1 MKYIKYTINT
11 TTTACDDICYELTG
25 LGLTAIEI
33 EDNIPVDDE
42 IQGKNYK
49 ELLPDM
55 PSDTGKCKIIF
66 YIEEEDYNLINQ
78 VKEVLKSISEY
89 SDIGEGTLHKEI
101 LEDEDYLNNWKKY
114 FHAFNVGD
122 LLIKPTWE
130 DELTNSDSLTE
141 SGKCIRIDP
150 GITFGTGAHETTK
163 LCIEGLQ
170 KHLKMGDNVLDLGF
184 GSGILS
190 MVALLYGAEHVTGT
204 DIDPLCTDAAWDNFA
219 VNNID
224 KGNAT
229 FYIGDITEDK
239 ELQDKVEYDSYDI
252 VVANILADIII
263 DMAPVIYN
271 ATRKGG
277 LLISSGIIDFKEKEV
292 VSSLEKEGFRIV
304 EINKMGEWV
313 NVTTVKE

>member
-1 MKYIKYTINT
+1 MKYIKYKINT
-11 TTTACDDICYELTG
+11 TTLACVDICYELTN

-55 PSDTGKCKIIF
+55 PADTGKCKIIF
-66 YIEEEDYNLINQ
+66 YLEEEDDNLIGQ
-78 VKEVLKSISEY
+78 VKDVLKSISEY
-89 SDIGEGTLHKEI
+89 SDIGEGTLDKEV

-114 FHAFNVGD
+114 FHAFQVGE

-130 DELTNSDSLTE
+130 DADIASGSPAEE
-141 SGKCIRIDP
+141 GKCIRIDP

-170 KHLKMGDNVLDLGF
+170 KHLETGDNVLDLGF

-190 MVALLYGAEHVTGT
+190 MVALLYGAKHVTGT
-204 DIDPLCTDAAWDNFA
+204 DIDPLCTDAALDNFS

-224 KGNAT
+224 RENAT
-229 FYIGDITEDK
+229 FYIGDITGDK
-239 ELQDKVEYDSYDI
+239 ELQDKVGYDCYDI

-263 DMAPVIYN
+263 DMASVIYN

-277 LLISSGIIDFKEKEV
+277 LLISSGIIDFKEEEV
-292 VSSLEKEGFRIV
+292 VSSLESVGFRIV
-304 EINKMGEWV
+304 EINKLGEWV
-313 NVTTVKE
+313 NVTAVKE